1 MKGHEVLIKGEMS
14 FGYFFE
20 LFYLNGIPSL
30 KIKFSPMKDVIM
42 NKIHK
47 SFLGFKIDASLQVV
61 EVQMDK
67 Y

>member
-1 MKGHEVLIKGEMS
+1 
-14 FGYFFE
+14 
-20 LFYLNGIPSL
+20 
-30 KIKFSPMKDVIM
+30 MKDVIM

-67 Y
+67 YWNLTLIPF